1 MTLYIVAVANA
12 ANAEGRQ
19 PELGTIVRG
28 RMVGTL
34 DCIALD
40 DRTPYKGVPP
50 LFGKGPVSVSG
61 PSPVSH
67 EDGI

>member
-1 MTLYIVAVANA
+1 MSLYTVAVATA
-12 ANAEGRQ
+12 SVAEGRQ
-19 PELGTIVRG
+19 PGLGTIVRG

-40 DRTPYKGVPP
+40 GRTPYKGVPP
-50 LFGKGPVSVSG
+50 LFGKGPVRVSG